1 MKKIFLSLVLAVF
14 VSVGATASNG
24 EINAKIGWDGRGKT
38 KDLYKQGEEG
48 KSGSGYSISA
58 EYLTHIPKLDF
69 LKFGAG
75 LQYLFPRKL
84 DTNYD
89 EKLSFL
95 PVYVTAQINPY
106 RGFFIKGNLGK
117 NIYCGVDERFL
128 DDVSSGLYYAIGL
141 GYEFSFG
148 LIVEITHNKYECTGV
163 FGKSVPSSYGYHG
176 RLYCSKNILSLGYKF
191 KI

>member
-1 MKKIFLSLVLAVF
+1 MKKIFLSLLLVVF
-14 VSVGATASNG
+14 VSVGAAASNG

-38 KDLYKQGEEG
+38 ENLYKQEG

-58 EYLTHIPKLDF
+58 EYLTHLPKLDF
-69 LKFGAG
+69 LKIGAG
-75 LQYLFPRKL
+75 LQYLFPRKI
-84 DTNYD
+84 DTNHD
-89 EKLSFL
+89 EKISFL
-95 PVYVTAQINPY
+95 PAYITAQINLY

-128 DDVSSGLYYAIGL
+128 QDLSGGLYYAMGL

-148 LIVEITHNKYECTGV
+148 LILEITHNKYECTGT
-163 FGKSVPSSYGYHG
+163 FGKSTLYSGDYGSLSY
-176 RLYCSKNILSLGYKF
+176 SKNILSLGYKF

>member
-1 MKKIFLSLVLAVF
+1 
-14 VSVGATASNG
+14 
-24 EINAKIGWDGRGKT
+24 
-38 KDLYKQGEEG
+38 
-48 KSGSGYSISA
+48 
-58 EYLTHIPKLDF
+58 

-95 PVYVTAQINPY
+95 PVYITAQINPY

-128 DDVSSGLYYAIGL
+128 DDVSGGLYYAIGL

-148 LIVEITHNKYECTGV
+148 LIVELLTTNMN
-163 FGKSVPSSYGYHG
+163 VPEYLEKASQVLTDIMADYIIQKTS
-176 RLYCSKNILSLGYKF
+176 
-191 KI
+191 